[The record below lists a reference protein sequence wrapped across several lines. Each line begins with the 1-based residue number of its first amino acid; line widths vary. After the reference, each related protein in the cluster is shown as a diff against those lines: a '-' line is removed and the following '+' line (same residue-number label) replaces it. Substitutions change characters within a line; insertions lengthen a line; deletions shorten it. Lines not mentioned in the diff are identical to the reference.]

1 MVVTEPDRVVEAVP
15 LRTLAEAHQ
24 AVQVLMEEMVDL
36 VSGTEQVEAEEPV
49 ETDLTLQNTTMA
61 VMAAADFLLGLVN
74 LAGAEVEA
82 VRVKAVSLPKVKVV
96 PAEVE
101 MAESVINLYN
111 REPHTPE
118 AVVAVAE
125 VLVVLE

>member
-1 MVVTEPDRVVEAVP
+1 
-15 LRTLAEAHQ
+15 
-24 AVQVLMEEMVDL
+24 
-36 VSGTEQVEAEEPV
+36 
-49 ETDLTLQNTTMA
+49 
-61 VMAAADFLLGLVN
+61 
-74 LAGAEVEA
+74 
-82 VRVKAVSLPKVKVV
+82 VSLPKVKVV

-111 REPHTPE
+111 REPQIPE